1 MWQRNIEWDK
11 PLDKP
16 LTDKWNNIANDIQE
30 AVKVTISRR
39 YFHHDNDTNTPQL
52 HTFADASTKAYG
64 AIVYIQQGNETS
76 FVIAKT
82 RVAPLKQLTLPKLQL
97 MAAVVAT
104 RLAKFVT
111 ASFSGHYDSML
122 VHLWSDSQIVLHWI
136 HSQKKLKQFILHH
149 VQEINQ
155 TFPTAVWHYC
165 STGDN
170 PADLLTR
177 GTNCKVFTNSLWIQ
191 GPSWLTEESKWPK
204 WSRTKILHLQIEAT
218 ADSGE
223 SDLTEE
229 TTQSTGIHNVIE
241 VSKYSTL
248 TKLLHVT
255 GYILRFIMNIQN
267 PASKQ
272 TGPLSIKELNRAQFT
287 WIFSYQQERFSQ
299 EVATSKSK
307 SINTR
312 RLPLVRQL
320 QLYLDEAGYLRCGG
334 RIHNAPVNET
344 TKFPYLLPSR
354 HPLIM
359 LIVLAT
365 HATQLHGG
373 VNSTVTALM

>member
-1 MWQRNIEWDK
+1 MQAQR
-11 PLDKP
+11 
-16 LTDKWNNIANDIQE
+16 
-30 AVKVTISRR
+30 
-39 YFHHDNDTNTPQL
+39 
-52 HTFADASTKAYG
+52 G

-76 FVIAKT
+76 FVMAKT
-82 RVAPLKQLTLPKLQL
+82 RVAPLKQLTLLKLEL

-136 HSQKKLKQFILHH
+136 HSQKKLKQFILHR
-149 VQEINQ
+149 VQEINL

-165 STGDN
+165 PTGDN

-177 GTNCKVFTNSLWIQ
+177 GTNCEVFTNPLWIQ

-204 WSRTKILHLQIEAT
+204 WSRTEILHLQIEAT
-218 ADSGE
+218 TDSGE

-229 TTQSTGIHNVIE
+229 TTQSTGILNVIE

-255 GYILRFIMNIQN
+255 GYVLRFTTNIQN

-287 WIFSYQQERFSQ
+287 WIFSCQQERFSQ
-299 EVATSKSK
+299 EVANLKSK
-307 SINTR
+307 STNTR

-334 RIHNAPVNET
+334 RIHNAPVSET
-344 TKFPYLLPSR
+344 TKFPY
-354 HPLIM
+354 
-359 LIVLAT
+359 
-365 HATQLHGG
+365 
-373 VNSTVTALM
+373 